1 MKEKTM
7 IDEMLNLWMSAKAD
21 DKEIPS
27 WKALDIVTRK
37 WAVMS
42 GFEKDQASFSK
53 IKEMYE

>member
-1 MKEKTM
+1 M

-21 DKEIPS
+21 DEEIPA

-42 GFEKDQASFSK
+42 GFEKDQASFLK